1 METMVQD
8 LRYALRVLR
17 KNPGFTFVTVFT
29 LALGIG
35 ATTAIFGVV
44 YGVLLRP
51 LPYDRPNQI
60 VQLWEANDRG
70 QRMNFTDPNFEDI
83 RSQSHSLQG
92 LAEFGAWVQSVS
104 GGAEPTRTMVASVSQ
119 DFFPLMRVRPVMGRG
134 FLPENHRFGA
144 APVALVSYGYWRQE
158 LGSAPNLSA
167 VELMIRNQATSVIGV
182 LPADFRFPEQAE
194 IWIPRELFERLP
206 SRSAHNWRVIGRL
219 REGIQP
225 DQAHAELGLIA
236 RQIKQQFGQD
246 VDMVDVAVAGLQDA
260 MTGNVRAGL
269 LILMGAVGFLL
280 LIACA
285 NVANLLLA
293 QASTREKELAIRA
306 AIGAGRW
313 RLARQFLTESLLLS
327 LLAGVFGVL
336 IARWG
341 VIALVHLAPPE
352 LAVLKGT
359 SIQLPVLLFSF
370 GVSLIVAVGLGLF
383 SVLRATSGD
392 VQQALAEQGRS
403 QTGSRR
409 SQRVGRAIIA
419 GQLAIT
425 LVLLTGAGLLGRSL
439 LHVLSV
445 DPGFR
450 TENIVTMNLALSF
463 AGTETS
469 DFSSSFSAGE
479 RPRRERVRFLSE
491 LLARLRQ
498 IPGVQEVGGTGELP
512 LTSGLADGTYVMMA
526 PGDQPPRSMEDFES
540 WFHNVARTGHADYC
554 PTSEGYFRALGIP
567 LLRGRLFDDHD
578 TMDAPHVAVISQS
591 LAREKWPDQDPMGRT
606 IEFGNMD
613 GDLRPLTIVGVVG
626 DVREDSLEKPSGP
639 IVYVNYRQRPEATY
653 RFSAVMRTATD
664 PSAVISTA
672 RGIVHALDPNVPPM
686 FGTLSEISMLSLKS
700 RRFNL
705 MLLGAFA
712 GTALLL
718 AIAGLYGVM
727 AYSVA
732 RRTGE
737 LGTRIALGATPANVL
752 RLVLRQGLVT
762 ALIGVAIGIGG
773 AILLTRTLQSFLFG
787 LSPTDPVTFSSV
799 ALLLILVALLACY
812 FPARRASNVDPIE
825 ALRYE

>member
-17 KNPGFTFVTVFT
+17 RNPGFTFVTVFT

-51 LPYDRPNQI
+51 LPYDKPDQI
-60 VQLWEANDRG
+60 VQLWEVSDRG
-70 QRMNFTDPNFEDI
+70 HRMNFTDPNFEDI

-92 LAEFGAWVQSVS
+92 LAEFGTGMESVS
-104 GGAEPTRTMVASVSQ
+104 GGAEPTRTAMASVSQ
-119 DFFPLMRVRPVMGRG
+119 DFFPLMRVQPVLGRG

-144 APVALVSYGYWRQE
+144 APVALVSYGYWRQQ
-158 LGSAPNLSA
+158 LGSASDLSA
-167 VELMIRNQATSVIGV
+167 IRLTVLNQAVSVIGV
-182 LPADFRFPEQAE
+182 LPAGFRFPDGCE
-194 IWIPRELFERLP
+194 IWVPRERYERLP
-206 SRSAHNWRVIGRL
+206 SRSAHNWQVIGRL
-219 REGIQP
+219 RDGISP
-225 DQAHAELGLIA
+225 DQAHPELVVIA

-246 VDMVDVAVAGLQDA
+246 VDMTDVAVVRLQEA
-260 MTGNVRAGL
+260 MTGNVSAGL
-269 LILMGAVGFLL
+269 SILMGAVGFLL

-293 QASTREKELAIRA
+293 QASTRERELAIRA
-306 AIGAGRW
+306 AVGAGRG

-327 LLAGVFGVL
+327 LAGGVFGAL

-341 VIALVHLAPPE
+341 VIALVHFAPPE
-352 LAVLKGT
+352 LPLLEDT
-359 SIQLPVLLFSF
+359 PIHLPVLLFAF
-370 GVSLIVAVGLGLF
+370 GVSLLVAVGLGLF

-392 VQQALAEQGRS
+392 VQQALVEQGRS
-403 QTGSRR
+403 QTSSRR

-450 TENIVTMNLALSF
+450 TEHVVTVNLALSF
-463 AGTETS
+463 AGNDT
-469 DFSSSFSAGE
+469 
-479 RPRRERVRFLSE
+479 RRERVQFLSE
-491 LLARLRQ
+491 LMARLRQ
-498 IPGVQEVGGTGELP
+498 IPGVQGVGGTGTLP
-512 LTSGLADGTYVMMA
+512 LTSGLPDGTYVVMA
-526 PGDQPPRSMEDFES
+526 PGDEPPRSMEDLER

-554 PTSEGYFRALGIP
+554 PASEGYFRALGIP
-567 LLRGRLFDDHD
+567 LLRGRLFDDRD

-591 LAREKWPDQDPMGRT
+591 LAREKWPGEDPIGRT

-613 GDLRPLTIVGVVG
+613 GDLRPLTIIGVVG

-639 IVYVNYRQRPEATY
+639 IVYVNYRQRPEATE
-653 RFSAVMRTATD
+653 RFIAVLRIATD
-664 PSAVISTA
+664 PSTVISAA
-672 RGIVHALDPNVPPM
+672 RGIVRALDPNVPPM
-686 FGTLSEISMLSLKS
+686 FGTLAEVSALSLKS

-712 GTALLL
+712 GAALLL
-718 AIAGLYGVM
+718 AVAGLYGVM

-737 LGTRIALGATPANVL
+737 LGTRIALGATPGNVL

-762 ALIGVAIGIGG
+762 ALIGVAIGMGG
-773 AILLTRTLQSFLFG
+773 AIVLTRTLRSFLFG
-787 LSPTDPVTFSSV
+787 LSPTDPGTFAAV
-799 ALLLILVALLACY
+799 AVLLILVALLACY
-812 FPARRASNVDPIE
+812 FPARRAAKVDPIE

>member
-1 METMVQD
+1 MKTMVQD

-51 LPYDRPNQI
+51 LPYDKPDQI
-60 VQLWEANDRG
+60 VQLWELNDRG
-70 QRMNFTDPNFEDI
+70 NRMNFTDPNFEDI

-92 LAEFGAWVQSVS
+92 LAEFGAGVESVS
-104 GGAEPTRTMVASVSQ
+104 GGAEPTRTMVSSVSQ
-119 DFFPLMRVRPVMGRG
+119 DFFPLMRVQPVLGRS

-144 APVALVSYGYWRQE
+144 APVALASYEYWRQH
-158 LGSAPNLSA
+158 LGSATDLSA
-167 VELMIRNQATSVIGV
+167 VKLTILNQAVSVIGV
-182 LPADFRFPEQAE
+182 LPAGFRFPDQAE
-194 IWIPRELFERLP
+194 IWVPRELWERLP
-206 SRSAHNWRVIGRL
+206 SRSAHNWKVIGRL
-219 REGIQP
+219 RDGIGP
-225 DQAHAELGLIA
+225 NQAHAELVVIA

-246 VDMVDVAVAGLQDA
+246 VDMTDVAVVRLQDA

-269 LILMGAVGFLL
+269 MILMGAVGFLL

-306 AIGAGRW
+306 AVGAGRG

-327 LLAGVFGVL
+327 LAGGVL
-336 IARWG
+336 GVLVARWG

-352 LAVLKGT
+352 LPLLEGT
-359 SIQLPVLLFSF
+359 AIHLPVLLFAF
-370 GVSLIVAVGLGLF
+370 GVSFMVAAGLGLF

-392 VQQALAEQGRS
+392 VQQALVEQGRS

-439 LHVLSV
+439 LRVLSV

-450 TENIVTMNLALSF
+450 TENIVTMNLALTF
-463 AGTETS
+463 AGNDTS
-469 DFSSSFSAGE
+469 EFSSSFAAGE
-479 RPRRERVRFLSE
+479 GARRGRARFLGE
-491 LLARLRQ
+491 LLEQLRQ
-498 IPGVQEVGGTGELP
+498 IPGVQEVGGAGSLP
-512 LTSGLADGTYVMMA
+512 LTEGLADGTYVMMA
-526 PGDQPPRSMEDFES
+526 PGDQPPRSMEDFEQ

-554 PTSEGYFRALGIP
+554 PASDGYFRALGIP
-567 LLRGRLFDDHD
+567 LLQGRLFDDRD

-591 LAREKWPDQDPMGRT
+591 LAREKWPGNDPIGHT

-626 DVREDSLEKPSGP
+626 DVREDRLEKASGP

-664 PSAVISTA
+664 PSAVISSA
-672 RGIVHALDPNVPPM
+672 RSIVRALDPNVPPV
-686 FGTLSEISMLSLKS
+686 FGTLTEISRLSLKA

-705 MLLGAFA
+705 LLLGAFA

-718 AIAGLYGVM
+718 AVAGLYGVM

-732 RRTGE
+732 RRTSE
-737 LGTRIALGATPANVL
+737 LGTRIALGATPGNVL

-762 ALIGVAIGIGG
+762 ALIGVAIGMGG
-773 AILLTRTLQSFLFG
+773 AAVLTRTLRSFLFG
-787 LSPTDPVTFSSV
+787 LSPTDPVTFAGV
-799 ALLLILVALLACY
+799 AFLLILVALLACY
-812 FPARRASNVDPIE
+812 FPARRAAKVDPIE
-825 ALRYE
+825 ALRNE

>member
-1 METMVQD
+1 METILQD

-17 KNPGFTFVTVFT
+17 KNPGFTFVTIFT

-51 LPYDRPNQI
+51 LPYDQPNQI

-134 FLPENHRFGA
+134 FAPENHRFGA

-158 LGSAPNLSA
+158 LGSTTDLSA
-167 VELMIRNQATSVIGV
+167 VKLTIRNQAVSVIGV
-182 LPADFRFPEQAE
+182 LPADFRFPEQTE

-206 SRSAHNWRVIGRL
+206 SRSAHNWQVIGRL
-219 REGIQP
+219 GNGIPP
-225 DQAHAELGLIA
+225 DQAHADLSLIA
-236 RQIKQQFGQD
+236 RRIKQQFGQD
-246 VDMVDVAVAGLQDA
+246 VDMTDAAVARLQDA

-327 LLAGVFGVL
+327 LAGGVFGVL

-341 VIALVHLAPPE
+341 VIALVHFAPPE
-352 LAVLKGT
+352 LTLLEDA
-359 SIQLPVLLFSF
+359 SIQLPVLFFAF
-370 GVSLIVAVGLGLF
+370 GVSLTVAVGLGLF

-469 DFSSSFSAGE
+469 EFSSSFTAGE
-479 RPRRERVRFLSE
+479 RPRRERVRFLNE
-491 LLARLRQ
+491 LIERLRQ
-498 IPGVQEVGGTGELP
+498 IPGVQQVGGTGGLP
-512 LTSGLADGTYVMMA
+512 LTSALADGTYVMMA

-554 PTSEGYFRALGIP
+554 PASEGYFRALGIP
-567 LLRGRLFDDHD
+567 LLQGRLFDDRD

-591 LAREKWPDQDPMGRT
+591 LAREKWPVEDPIGHT

-626 DVREDSLEKPSGP
+626 DVREDSLEKPFGP

-664 PSAVISTA
+664 PSAVISSA
-672 RGIVHALDPNVPPM
+672 RGIVRALDPNVPPR
-686 FGTLSEISMLSLKS
+686 FITLTEISALSLQS

-705 MLLGAFA
+705 MLLAAFA

-718 AIAGLYGVM
+718 AVAGLYGVM

-752 RLVLRQGLVT
+752 RLVLRQGLAT

-773 AILLTRTLQSFLFG
+773 AIILTRTLRAFLFG
-787 LSPTDPVTFSSV
+787 LSPTDPVTFASV

-812 FPARRASNVDPIE
+812 FPARRAAKVDPIE

>member
-1 METMVQD
+1 METILQD

-17 KNPGFTFVTVFT
+17 KNPGFTFVTIFT

-51 LPYDRPNQI
+51 LPYDQPNQI
-60 VQLWEANDRG
+60 VQLWEVNDRG
-70 QRMNFTDPNFEDI
+70 HRMNFTDPNFEDL
-83 RSQSHSLQG
+83 RSQNHSFQG
-92 LAEFGAWVQSVS
+92 LAEYAAWVQPVL
-104 GGAEPTRTMVASVSQ
+104 GGTEPTRTMVASVSQ
-119 DFFPLMRVRPVMGRG
+119 DFFPVMRVQPALGRG
-134 FLPENHRFGA
+134 FLPENHRYGT
-144 APVALVSYGYWRQE
+144 APIALVSYEYWRQY
-158 LGSAPNLSA
+158 LGSAPDLSA
-167 VELMIRNQATSVIGV
+167 VKLTIQDKAVSVIGV
-182 LPADFRFPEQAE
+182 LPAGFRFPDGSE
-194 IWIPRELFERLP
+194 IWVARELWERIP
-206 SRSAHNWRVIGRL
+206 SRTAHNWHVIGRV
-219 REGIQP
+219 RNNVTPE
-225 DQAHAELGLIA
+225 QAYSELSVIA

-246 VDMVDVAVAGLQDA
+246 VDMTDVAVARLQDA
-260 MTGNVRAGL
+260 MTGNVREGL
-269 LILMGAVGFLL
+269 LILLGAVGFLL

-306 AIGAGRW
+306 AIGAGRA

-327 LLAGVFGVL
+327 LAGGVIGVL
-336 IARWG
+336 VARWG
-341 VIALVHLAPPE
+341 VIALIRLAPPE
-352 LAVLKGT
+352 LPLMEGT
-359 SIQLPVLLFSF
+359 AIHLPVLVFAF
-370 GVSLIVAVGLGLF
+370 GVSFMVAVGLGLF

-392 VQQALAEQGRS
+392 VQQALGEQGRS
-403 QTGSRR
+403 QSGSRR

-450 TENIVTMNLALSF
+450 TENIVTMDLALPPVDKD
-463 AGTETS
+463 TS
-469 DFSSSFSAGE
+469 
-479 RPRRERVRFLSE
+479 RIRTQFLSE
-491 LLARLRQ
+491 LLTRLRQ
-498 IPGVQEVGGTGELP
+498 IPGVHEVGGVGTLP
-512 LTSGLADGTYVMMA
+512 LTEGLSDGTYVMMA
-526 PGDQPPRSMEDFES
+526 PGDQPPRSIEDLEI

-554 PTSEGYFRALGIP
+554 PASEGYFRALGIP
-567 LLRGRLFDDHD
+567 LLQGRLFDDSD
-578 TMDAPHVAVISQS
+578 TMDAPHVAVVSQS
-591 LAREKWPDQDPMGRT
+591 LAREKWPGQDPIGHS

-613 GDLRPLTIVGVVG
+613 GDFRPLTIVGVVG

-639 IVYVNYRQRPEATY
+639 IVYTNYRQRPGATNH
-653 RFSAVMRTATD
+653 FSAVMRTAID
-664 PSAVISTA
+664 PSTVISAA
-672 RGIVHALDPNVPPM
+672 RGIVRTLDPDVPPM
-686 FGTLSEISMLSLKS
+686 FGTLTEISALSLKS

-705 MLLGAFA
+705 LLLGAFA

-718 AIAGLYGVM
+718 AVAGLYGVM

-732 RRTGE
+732 RRTSE

-762 ALIGVAIGIGG
+762 ALIGMAVGIGG
-773 AILLTRTLQSFLFG
+773 AIVLTRTLRSFLFG
-787 LSPTDPVTFSSV
+787 LSPTDPVTFAAV
-799 ALLLILVALLACY
+799 ALLLIIVALLACY
-812 FPARRASNVDPIE
+812 FPARRAAKVDPME

>member
-1 METMVQD
+1 METMLHD

-17 KNPGFTFVTVFT
+17 KNAGFTFVTVFT

-51 LPYDRPNQI
+51 LPYDKPNQI
-60 VQLWEANDRG
+60 VQLRELDDRG
-70 QRMNFTDPNFEDI
+70 HQMNFADPNFEDI

-92 LAEFGAWVQSVS
+92 LAEYGAWVQSVS

-119 DFFPLMRVRPVMGRG
+119 DFFPLMRVQPVVGRG

-144 APVALVSYGYWRQE
+144 APVALVSYGYWRQH
-158 LGSAPNLSA
+158 LGSATDLSA
-167 VELMIRNQATSVIGV
+167 VKLTILNQSASVIGV
-182 LPADFRFPEQAE
+182 LPAGFRFPEESE
-194 IWIPRELFERLP
+194 IWLPRELWERFP
-206 SRSAHNWRVIGRL
+206 SRTAHNWQIVGRL
-219 REGIQP
+219 RDGIEP
-225 DQAHAELGLIA
+225 DQAHAELVVIA

-246 VDMVDVAVAGLQDA
+246 VDMTDVAVARLQEA

-293 QASTREKELAIRA
+293 QASTRERELAIRA
-306 AIGAGRW
+306 AVGAGRG

-327 LLAGVFGVL
+327 LAGGAMGVL
-336 IARWG
+336 IAQWG
-341 VIALVHLAPPE
+341 VIGLIHLAPPE
-352 LAVLKGT
+352 LALLKDT
-359 SIQLPVLLFSF
+359 SIQLPVLFFAF
-370 GVSLIVAVGLGLF
+370 GVSLMVAVGLGLF

-392 VQQALAEQGRS
+392 VQQALVEQGRS
-403 QTGSRR
+403 QMGSRR
-409 SQRVGRAIIA
+409 SQAVGRAIIA

-439 LHVLSV
+439 LRVLSV

-450 TENIVTMNLALSF
+450 TDHIVTVDLALSPVEPD
-463 AGTETS
+463 A
-469 DFSSSFSAGE
+469 DRA
-479 RPRRERVRFLSE
+479 RAQFLTE
-491 LLARLRQ
+491 LLARLRP
-498 IPGVQEVGGTGELP
+498 IPGVEEVGGTGALP

-526 PGDQPPRSMEDFES
+526 PGDQPPRSIKDLEQL
-540 WFHNVARTGHADYC
+540 FHNTARTGHADYC
-554 PTSEGYFRALGIP
+554 PASDGYFRVLGIP
-567 LLRGRLFDDHD
+567 LLEGRFFDDRD

-591 LAREKWPDQDPMGRT
+591 LAREKWPEQDPIGQT

-613 GDLRPLTIVGVVG
+613 GDFRLLTVVGVVG

-639 IVYVNYRQRPEATY
+639 IVYVNYRQRPGATY
-653 RFSAVMRTATD
+653 RFSALMRTAID
-664 PSAVISTA
+664 PSAVISAA
-672 RGIVHALDPNVPPM
+672 RGIVHALDPNVPPE
-686 FGTLSEISMLSLKS
+686 FGTFTEISALSLKS

-705 MLLGAFA
+705 MLLGVFA
-712 GTALLL
+712 TTALLL
-718 AIAGLYGVM
+718 AVAGLYGVM

-732 RRTGE
+732 RRTAE
-737 LGTRIALGATPANVL
+737 LGTRIALGATPGNVL
-752 RLVLRQGLVT
+752 RLVLGQGLVT
-762 ALIGVAIGIGG
+762 ALIGVAIGVAG
-773 AILLTRTLQSFLFG
+773 AIVLTRTLRSFLFR
-787 LSPTDPVTFSSV
+787 LSPTDPVTFAGV

-812 FPARRASNVDPIE
+812 FPARRAAKVDPME

>member
-1 METMVQD
+1 MQTLAQD
-8 LRYALRVLR
+8 LRYALRMLR

-51 LPYDRPNQI
+51 LPYDKPDQI
-60 VQLWEANDRG
+60 VRLWEVDERAH
-70 QRMNFTDPNFEDI
+70 QMYFTDPNFEDL
-83 RSQSHSLQG
+83 RSQGHSLQG
-92 LAEFGAWVQSVS
+92 LAEFGTGVESVS

-119 DFFPLMRVRPVMGRG
+119 DFFPLIRVHPVLGRV

-144 APVALVSYGYWRQE
+144 APVALVSYEYWRQH
-158 LGSAPNLSA
+158 LGSASDLSA
-167 VELMIRNQATSVIGV
+167 VKLTLLNLEMSVIGV
-182 LPADFRFPEQAE
+182 LPAGFRFPEQAE
-194 IWIPRELFERLP
+194 IWVPRELWERLP
-206 SRSAHNWRVIGRL
+206 SRGAHNWQVIGRL
-219 REGIQP
+219 RDGVTPEK
-225 DQAHAELGLIA
+225 AYSELSVIA
-236 RQIKQQFGQD
+236 RQIKRQFGQD
-246 VDMVDVAVAGLQDA
+246 VDMTDVAVVRLQDA

-306 AIGAGRW
+306 AIGAGRA

-327 LLAGVFGVL
+327 LAAGVIGVL
-336 IARWG
+336 VARWG
-341 VIALVHLAPPE
+341 VIGLVHLAPPE
-352 LAVLKGT
+352 LPLMEGT
-359 SIQLPVLLFSF
+359 AIHLPVLLFAF
-370 GVSLIVAVGLGLF
+370 GVSFTVALGLGLF

-392 VQQALAEQGRS
+392 VQQALVEQGRAQS
-403 QTGSRR
+403 GSRK
-409 SQRVGRAIIA
+409 SQRVGRAIIV

-450 TENIVTMNLALSF
+450 TENIVTMNLAMAF
-463 AGTETS
+463 AGDTTS
-469 DFSSSFSAGE
+469 EFSSSFAAGG
-479 RPRRERVRFLSE
+479 RARRQRVRFLGD
-491 LLARLRQ
+491 LLAQLRQ
-498 IPGVQEVGGTGELP
+498 IPGVQEAGGAGSLP
-512 LTSGLADGTYVMMA
+512 LTEGLADGTYVMMA
-526 PGDQPPRSMEDFES
+526 PGDQPPRSMEDLER
-540 WFHNVARTGHADYC
+540 WYHNVARTGHADYC
-554 PTSEGYFRALGIP
+554 PASEGYFRALGIP
-567 LLRGRLFDDHD
+567 LLQGRLFDDRD

-591 LAREKWPDQDPMGRT
+591 MAREKWPGQDPIGHT

-626 DVREDSLEKPSGP
+626 DVREYNLEKPP
-639 IVYVNYRQRPEATY
+639 NATVYVNYRQRPEATY
-653 RFSAVMRTATD
+653 RFNAVMRTAID
-664 PSAVISTA
+664 PSAVISSA
-672 RGIVHALDPNVPPM
+672 RRIVHRLDPNVPPM
-686 FGTLSEISMLSLKS
+686 FGTLTEISALSLKS

-705 MLLGAFA
+705 LLLGAFA

-718 AIAGLYGVM
+718 AVAGLYGVM

-732 RRTGE
+732 RRTAE
-737 LGTRIALGATPANVL
+737 LGTRIALGATPGNVL

-762 ALIGVAIGIGG
+762 ALAGVAAGIGG
-773 AILLTRTLQSFLFG
+773 AIVLTRTLRSFLFE
-787 LSPTDPVTFSSV
+787 LSPTDPATFAAV
-799 ALLLILVALLACY
+799 ALLLIVVALLACY
-812 FPARRASNVDPIE
+812 FPARRASKVDPIE

>member
-1 METMVQD
+1 METMLQD

-51 LPYDRPNQI
+51 LPYDKPDQI
-60 VQLWEANDRG
+60 VQLWELSDRG
-70 QRMNFTDPNFEDI
+70 HRMNFTDPNFEDI
-83 RSQSHSLQG
+83 RSQSHSLKG
-92 LAEFGAWVQSVS
+92 LAEYGSGVESISGA
-104 GGAEPTRTMVASVSQ
+104 AEPTRSMVASVSQ
-119 DFFPLMRVRPVMGRG
+119 DFFPLMRVQPVLGRG
-134 FLPENHRFGA
+134 FLAENHRFGA
-144 APVALVSYGYWRQE
+144 APVALVSFGYWRQH
-158 LGSAPNLSA
+158 LGSATDLSA
-167 VELMIRNQATSVIGV
+167 VKLTILNQAVSVIGV
-182 LPADFRFPEQAE
+182 LPAGFRFPEQAE
-194 IWIPRELFERLP
+194 IWVPRELWERLP
-206 SRSAHNWRVIGRL
+206 SRNAHNWQVIGRL
-219 REGIQP
+219 RDGIEP
-225 DQAHAELGLIA
+225 DQAHAELLVIA

-246 VDMVDVAVAGLQDA
+246 VDMTDVAVARLQEA

-306 AIGAGRW
+306 AVGAGRG

-327 LLAGVFGVL
+327 LAGGVL
-336 IARWG
+336 GVLVARWG

-352 LAVLKGT
+352 LPLLEGT
-359 SIQLPVLLFSF
+359 AIHLPVLLFAF
-370 GVSLIVAVGLGLF
+370 GVSFIAAVGLGLF

-392 VQQALAEQGRS
+392 VQQALVEQGRS
-403 QTGSRR
+403 QSGSRR

-450 TENIVTMNLALSF
+450 TENIVTMNLALTF
-463 AGTETS
+463 AGDASSE
-469 DFSSSFSAGE
+469 FSSSFSAGE
-479 RPRRERVRFLSE
+479 RARRGRAQFLGE
-491 LLARLRQ
+491 LLTQLRQ
-498 IPGVQEVGGTGELP
+498 IPGVQEVGGAGSLP
-512 LTSGLADGTYVMMA
+512 LTEGLADGTYVMMA
-526 PGDQPPRSMEDFES
+526 PGDRPPRSMEDFEQ

-554 PTSEGYFRALGIP
+554 PASEGYFRALGIP
-567 LLRGRLFDDHD
+567 LLRGRLFDDRD
-578 TMDAPHVAVISQS
+578 TMDAPHVAIVSES
-591 LAREKWPDQDPMGRT
+591 LAWEKWPGDDPIGHT

-626 DVREDSLEKPSGP
+626 DVREYSLEKPSGP
-639 IVYVNYRQRPEATY
+639 IVYVNFRQRPEATY
-653 RFSAVMRTATD
+653 RFNAVMRTAID
-664 PSAVISTA
+664 PSAVISSA
-672 RGIVHALDPNVPPM
+672 RSIVRALDPNVPPV
-686 FGTLSEISMLSLKS
+686 FGTLTEISRLSLKA

-705 MLLGAFA
+705 LLLGAFA

-718 AIAGLYGVM
+718 AVAGLYGVM
-727 AYSVA
+727 AYSVS

-737 LGTRIALGATPANVL
+737 LGTRIALGATPGNVL
-752 RLVLRQGLVT
+752 RLVLRQGLLT

-773 AILLTRTLQSFLFG
+773 AIVLTRTLRSFLFG
-787 LSPTDPVTFSSV
+787 LSPTDPVTFAGV
-799 ALLLILVALLACY
+799 AFLLILVALLACY
-812 FPARRASNVDPIE
+812 FPARRAAEVDPIE